1 MLLIIP
7 KFPIA
12 EVILSLLLSPV
23 ILRSE
28 LPVILTS
35 SLNVPVVPDIAPLL
49 TKDPVVVT
57 PVANISPSE
66 LRVTPDPTF
75 NVDTVVTPAN

>member
-1 MLLIIP
+1 MLLKIP

-23 ILRSE
+23 ILRSA
-28 LPVILTS
+28 LRSTS